1 MAPWWCQ
8 GRSGKLGHKLGQV
21 SRTLTVLISGYHE
34 SIMILSFLAPRS
46 RRRASPL
53 TFTLSMLV
61 LLLLA
66 APPLA
71 AQPAPTPVIGA
82 RVVTTTWSDPL
93 EALGTLKAE
102 ESVTLSATVTAII
115 EAIEFEGGEHVAEG
129 TPLVRLNSAETRADL
144 RAAQALRDERQA
156 VVNRLA
162 QLQSRN
168 LAPRAEVEDSR
179 AQLRQAE
186 AAIEGLQ
193 ARLDNYRLDA
203 PFDGVVGFRELSV
216 GTLVTPGTE
225 LATLDKLERMKL
237 DIRLPERELGQL
249 TAGTSLEAHSAAFPD
264 TRFQGSII
272 AVGTR
277 VDPVSRSVMVRAE
290 LDNPERRLRPG
301 MLMEVSIERT
311 SRQSPTVA
319 ESALIPEGQ
328 RHHVLVI
335 DEAEL
340 SIERR
345 EITPGQRRPGEVEV
359 LSGLS
364 AGELVV
370 SHGADRT
377 RDGATVRLL
386 GIADDETSIRQL
398 LEAGRS
404 EDAA

>member
-1 MAPWWCQ
+1 M
-8 GRSGKLGHKLGQV
+8 
-21 SRTLTVLISGYHE
+21 IS
-34 SIMILSFLAPRS
+34 SFPAPRK
-46 RRRASPL
+46 RRRAAMPIAAL
-53 TFTLSMLV
+53 LMLLS
-61 LLLLA
+61 LLLTTA
-66 APPLA
+66 SLA

-82 RVVTTTWSDPL
+82 RVTLTTWSDPL

-115 EAIEFEGGEHVAEG
+115 EAIEFEGGEQIARG

-144 RAAQALRDERQA
+144 RAAQALRDERKA
-156 VVNRLA
+156 VVGRLA

-186 AAIEGLQ
+186 AAIEAIEAQ
-193 ARLDNYRLDA
+193 LDNYRLDA

-237 DIRLPERELGQL
+237 DITLPERELGRL
-249 TAGTSLEAHSAAFPD
+249 APGTPLDAYSAAFPD
-264 TRFQGSII
+264 VRFHGSITAI
-272 AVGTR
+272 GTR
-277 VDPVSRSVMVRAE
+277 VDPVSRSVTVRAE

-301 MLMEVSIERT
+301 MLMEVSIERAA
-311 SRQSPTVA
+311 RQSPTVA
-319 ESALIPEGQ
+319 ESALIAEGQ
-328 RHHVLVI
+328 QQHVLVI
-335 DEAEL
+335 NENDL
-340 SIERR
+340 SVERR
-345 EITPGQRRPGEVEV
+345 EITSGQRRPGEVEV
-359 LSGLS
+359 LTGLD

-386 GIADDETSIRQL
+386 GIADDATSIRQL
-398 LEAGRS
+398 LEASRLG
-404 EDAA
+404 DA